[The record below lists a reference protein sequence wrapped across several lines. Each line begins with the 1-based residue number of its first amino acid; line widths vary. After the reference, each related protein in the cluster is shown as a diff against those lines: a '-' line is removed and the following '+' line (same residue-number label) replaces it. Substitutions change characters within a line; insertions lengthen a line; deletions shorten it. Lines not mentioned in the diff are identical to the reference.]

1 MISFTTMH
9 GKLKQHAISYII
21 TEKNI
26 RKSYKVRWHEETK
39 APLLDLEHS

>member
-21 TEKNI
+21 TE
-26 RKSYKVRWHEETK
+26 
-39 APLLDLEHS
+39 